1 MPKLP
6 YVTYGP
12 ANDAAIKAAFRADM
26 NGADFG
32 GWLYNGVNNPFG
44 TADLGYYVGYVTP
57 ALLRPRATRRPRSR
71 RCWSWLCRSG
81 GGAGLR
87 DASGYLDEGAGSGI

>member
-44 TADLGYYVGYVTP
+44 TADLGY
-57 ALLRPRATRRPRSR
+57 
-71 RCWSWLCRSG
+71 
-81 GGAGLR
+81 
-87 DASGYLDEGAGSGI
+87 